1 MIIERG
7 SEDFGAGLVDQDW
20 SMMSSP
26 CDLWSFYGNS
36 ASSSSPPEHEG
47 STGSPSPRSPSCGSE
62 SGKKGHHQGGSCTGS
77 PTPRGT
83 YQGVRVKNPV
93 KELIMQKRVRQVP
106 PVPSPENE
114 QVEKFPKSHD
124 HCPALITMLQGTKRP
139 AASSPSGMSSPK
151 RCATYQNSAVTTPSV
166 MLSNVQVNFSNS
178 DVDSSMKEGTL
189 SSGHLLDITSILQQ
203 SSECSPVSM
212 ATLQVQE
219 SPCHPQLIPASSLP
233 HISSP
238 LLSHEPSLYVSTD
251 PLTHYSPSE
260 NLASCLHTGS
270 PNPSYYPQTTGNSCL
285 APEFFPPQLDFSDP
299 SMSLLSPVTQATGS
313 MSFFQ
318 WQIQQEEKKL
328 QGLSPEQLM
337 IRDGDGD
344 TFLHI
349 AVAQGR
355 RALAYVLARKMADIN
370 VLDLKEHNSQSAL
383 QVGVAANQHLIVQDL
398 LTLGA
403 QVNTA
408 DCWGRTP
415 LHVCAEKGHALML
428 QAIHRT
434 LQNMQQQLN
443 IEAVNYDGLTALHTA
458 VLAHNA
464 VLQELGQARLPNCP
478 QTEALLRRRKLL
490 GECISTL
497 LSMGASYKTKD
508 LKSGRT
514 ALHIAAEEAN
524 VELLR
529 LFLDQPDSLHIINEK
544 AYNGN
549 TVLHVAS
556 SLQGRVAQVDTVK
569 LLMRRGADP
578 SSKNLENEN
587 PAHLVPEGPLGDQ
600 VRRILKGKG
609 ARV

>member
-7 SEDFGAGLVDQDW
+7 SEELAGLVDHDW
-20 SMMSSP
+20 GMMSSP

-36 ASSSSPPEHEG
+36 CSSSPTEQSG
-47 STGSPSPRSPSCGSE
+47 SAGSPPPSSPGSGSE
-62 SGKKGHHQGGSCTGS
+62 SGKKVHLNSLAAGSCAGG
-77 PTPRGT
+77 PTSRAT

-106 PVPSPENE
+106 PEHE
-114 QVEKFPKSHD
+114 QVHKFPKSRD
-124 HCPALITMLQGTKRP
+124 HCAALVTLLEGTKRP
-139 AASSPSGMSSPK
+139 ATSPPSGLSSPK
-151 RCATYQNSAVTTPSV
+151 RAATFQNVAATPPGAAP
-166 MLSNVQVNFSNS
+166 SNVQVNFHYS
-178 DVDSSMKEGTL
+178 DADRCVEDTVLHSGQL
-189 SSGHLLDITSILQQ
+189 SQRPLISLKS
-203 SSECSPVSM
+203 
-212 ATLQVQE
+212 LQVQE
-219 SPCHPQLIPASSLP
+219 SPCRPQLPPAGGL
-233 HISSP
+233 HRISPTP
-238 LLSHEPSLYVSTD
+238 LSQEPSLFRPAD
-251 PLTHYSPSE
+251 PHARHHPSE
-260 NLASCLHTGS
+260 NLASCRYADLQ
-270 PNPSYYPQTTGNSCL
+270 NPSCFPQAAGSSCL
-285 APEFFPPQLDFSDP
+285 GPQLFAPQPSLPDP
-299 SMSLLSPVTQATGS
+299 FAPLLSPPAQAAGG

-318 WQIQQEEKKL
+318 WQIQQEEEKL
-328 QGLSPEQLM
+328 RGLSPEQLTM
-337 IRDGDGD
+337 QDGDGD

-355 RALAYVLARKMADIN
+355 RALAYVLARRMADIN
-370 VLDLKEHNSQSAL
+370 VLDAKERNGQSAL

-408 DCWGRTP
+408 DCWGRSP
-415 LHVCAEKGHALML
+415 LHVCAEKAHALML
-428 QAIHRT
+428 QAIQRT
-434 LQNMQQQLN
+434 LQSTGQHLDL
-443 IEAVNYDGLTALHTA
+443 EAVNYDGLTPLHVA

-464 VLQELGQARLPNCP
+464 VLQELGQARLPHSP

-490 GECISTL
+490 GECVSTL
-497 LSMGASYKTKD
+497 LSMGSSYKTKD

-556 SLQGRVAQVDTVK
+556 SLQGRVAQVDAVK

-578 SSKNLENEN
+578 SSKNLENEH
-587 PAHLVPEGPLGDQ
+587 PAQLVQEGPLGDQ

-609 ARV
+609 ASF